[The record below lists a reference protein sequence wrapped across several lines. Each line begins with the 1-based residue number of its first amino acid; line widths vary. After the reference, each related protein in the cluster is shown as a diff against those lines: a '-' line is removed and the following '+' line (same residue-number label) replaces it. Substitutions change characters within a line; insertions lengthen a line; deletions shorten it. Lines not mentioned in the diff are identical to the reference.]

1 MLIIVIICTIS
12 NALGT
17 IAFWGGAESSGLPFY
32 DKMCYPTFVVRI
44 LLDNNIYPKTNHIG
58 PLDFKWLLTGPLQSR
73 EIVKLHLAGKGYLG
87 FVVGQILLSILIL
100 TTNVG

>member
-1 MLIIVIICTIS
+1 M
-12 NALGT
+12 
-17 IAFWGGAESSGLPFY
+17 
-32 DKMCYPTFVVRI
+32 
-44 LLDNNIYPKTNHIG
+44 G